1 MCRSVEDEG
10 GRRRRG
16 RDVGGKAPA
25 GERFDLRALENTA
38 MGREHEAGGEGGGQ
52 GRQTVREIRRF
63 GGEAR

>member
-10 GRRRRG
+10 GRRRG
-16 RDVGGKAPA
+16 REAPA

-38 MGREHEAGGEGGGQ
+38 MGREHEAGEGGP

-63 GGEAR
+63 GGGKRDKTQGF